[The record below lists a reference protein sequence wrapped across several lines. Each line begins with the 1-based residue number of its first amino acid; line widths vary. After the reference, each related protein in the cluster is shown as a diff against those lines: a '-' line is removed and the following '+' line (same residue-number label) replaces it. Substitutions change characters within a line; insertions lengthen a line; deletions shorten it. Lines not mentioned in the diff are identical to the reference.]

1 MTMMISKKMADKIN
15 LQIKNEF
22 HSGWLYEAMAYSL
35 EEMNLPVFAKW
46 FLMQAEEERKHATKL
61 ARYLVDQGAKVVLT
75 AIPAPKTDFKTV
87 EEICK
92 MAVDHEKKVTK
103 MIHDLHDAAAKE
115 NDKATM
121 SMLIWF
127 IDEQVEEVSSTT
139 QLLEMVKLAKSPGQI
154 LMLEGRVARLIQ
166 ERD

>member
-1 MTMMISKKMADKIN
+1 MMISKKMADKIN
-15 LQIKNEF
+15 TQIKNEF
-22 HSGWLYEAMAYSL
+22 YSGWIYESMAYAF
-35 EEMNLPVFAKW
+35 EDMNLSVFAKW
-46 FLMQAEEERKHATKL
+46 FFKQAAEEREHAEKL

-75 AIPAPKTDFKTV
+75 EIPAPKTDFQSA

-103 MIHDLHDAAAKE
+103 MIHDLYDAAQKE

-127 IDEQVEEVSSTT
+127 IDEQVEEVASTT
-139 QLLEMVKLAKSPGQI
+139 QLYEMVKMAKTPGQI
-154 LMLEGRVARLIQ
+154 MMLEGRVWRMVEAR
-166 ERD
+166 D

>member
-1 MTMMISKKMADKIN
+1 MMISKKMADKIN
-15 LQIKNEF
+15 TQIKHEY
-22 HSGWLYEAMAYSL
+22 HSGWLYESMAYAF
-35 EEMNLPVFAKW
+35 EDMNLSVFAKW
-46 FLMQAEEERKHATKL
+46 FFKQAAEERGHAEKL

-75 AIPAPKTDFKTV
+75 EIPAPKTDFKSA

-92 MAVDHEKKVTK
+92 MAVEHEKKVTK
-103 MIHDLHDAAAKE
+103 MIHDLHEAARKE

-127 IDEQVEEVSSTT
+127 IDEQVEEVASTT
-139 QLLEMVKLAKSPGQI
+139 QLYEMVKVAKTAGQI
-154 LMLEGRVARLIQ
+154 MMLEGRVWRMVE